1 MARKVLVEGRVH
13 LYPGISPGRQVLVD
27 PSDPWM
33 RGQVQAGNLAVVNPK
48 DAALFDPKPEPEQ
61 LEV

>member
-27 PSDPWM
+27 PTDPWM
-33 RGQVQAGNLAVVNPK
+33 RGQVAAGNLVVVNEK
-48 DAALFDPKPEPEQ
+48 DRALFEDKPEPEQ
-61 LEV
+61 L